1 MTIRREVLKL
11 IIWGV
16 LIMMAIIFGMI
27 MTCLTVG
34 ERGFHLAVI
43 AILTTSG
50 PLFARIFE
58 GLVRRTH
65 LTRGL
70 DRDCIA
76 AEDEIL
82 IARTVPLAMPVVGA
96 MFAYSVMI

>member
-1 MTIRREVLKL
+1 MSIRKGVATIIVS
-11 IIWGV
+11 GV
-16 LIMMAIIFGMI
+16 ILMIAIMVGMI
-27 MTCLTVG
+27 LTCLSVN
-34 ERGFHLAVI
+34 ERSFHLAVI

-58 GLVRRTH
+58 GLVRRTQ
-65 LTRGL
+65 LIRGL
-70 DRDCIA
+70 DRDCLA